1 MRRGAECQ
9 RVHVGCA
16 TGVRERPTTH
26 LGSSGS
32 LARRHRNTEDG
43 VGTEG
48 ALIRGTVELVHE
60 LVELGLVDWVDLG
73 FDDLWCNHIVDVGE
87 RLGHPLAVPV
97 GLVPIAEL
105 ESLGLLHEQVQQV
118 VPCQCQLEESRNPVR
133 GRETTRRTSTDAR
146 SAVRCDGQRQ
156 RQSAARTCTYSSG
169 CARRDRSPEGALGGG
184 QVDLDSRVASAAVE
198 PYVVSGGGGGRFG
211 MHADVRGG

>member
-1 MRRGAECQ
+1 
-9 RVHVGCA
+9 VGCA

-32 LARRHRNTEDG
+32 LARRHRDTEDG

-97 GLVPIAEL
+97 GLVSIAEL
-105 ESLGLLHEQVQQV
+105 ESLGLLQEQVQQM
-118 VPCQCQLEESRNPVR
+118 VPCQCRLVESRNPVR
-133 GRETTRRTSTDAR
+133 GDRR
-146 SAVRCDGQRQ
+146 
-156 RQSAARTCTYSSG
+156 
-169 CARRDRSPEGALGGG
+169 
-184 QVDLDSRVASAAVE
+184 
-198 PYVVSGGGGGRFG
+198 
-211 MHADVRGG
+211 